1 MGILITGVNGFIGHY
16 LANKFLSKNIE
27 VYGVYRN
34 NIPQIRNKNFFKVN
48 INNKNF
54 SIPKN
59 ISTIFHL
66 AAESPGKYNNK
77 NFIKNNLEIT
87 KKILKYCK
95 DKNIKK
101 IFYFSSIVVYEQF
114 NKKKKILNED
124 MKKIKPKS
132 SYARSKIICENFVK
146 KQTEKNL
153 KIIIL
158 RLPAIVAKDSIYSSF
173 NNIKKKIENN
183 NFIKIINPNDKF
195 NGILHIKDL
204 VRIVFRLYKKNKLK
218 KFNLINLGSKYPLL
232 FKNVIFY
239 MSVLLKK
246 KLIYNF
252 TDNNNTN
259 IISTKKINEL
269 RIPVPST
276 KQTIRKF
283 ILE

>member
-146 KQTEKNL
+146 KQTD
-153 KIIIL
+153 IIKFVSLYCREGDPSIPNIHDGEMEDEWWLYCNETNTKLLPKFHYIL
-158 RLPAIVAKDSIYSSF
+158 ASTFI
-173 NNIKKKIENN
+173 NN
-183 NFIKIINPNDKF
+183 N
-195 NGILHIKDL
+195 
-204 VRIVFRLYKKNKLK
+204 
-218 KFNLINLGSKYPLL
+218 SKYDDIL
-232 FKNVIFY
+232 
-239 MSVLLKK
+239 
-246 KLIYNF
+246 
-252 TDNNNTN
+252 
-259 IISTKKINEL
+259 NEL
-269 RIPVPST
+269 
-276 KQTIRKF
+276 
-283 ILE
+283 